1 MTFLGNFENIP
12 EFSILSILGT
22 LILNGDDVEVTV
34 PVLTPITF
42 VVAAK
47 VYILPSLEIALILLN
62 TGS

>member
-34 PVLTPITF
+34 PVLTPTTF
-42 VVAAK
+42 VVAA
-47 VYILPSLEIALILLN
+47 
-62 TGS
+62 